1 MILFSHHAK
10 FVDMLQVGSA
20 KLSEDEAK
28 THFAAWCVTSA
39 PLILGYNLADKA
51 ASARAEDIVG
61 NTAAIGKH
69 GRHQICICRIE
80 SD

>member
-1 MILFSHHAK
+1 
-10 FVDMLQVGSA
+10 MLQVGSA

-61 NTAAIGKH
+61 NMAAIGKNIH
-69 GRHQICICRIE
+69 HQFCLGRIK
-80 SD
+80 SG